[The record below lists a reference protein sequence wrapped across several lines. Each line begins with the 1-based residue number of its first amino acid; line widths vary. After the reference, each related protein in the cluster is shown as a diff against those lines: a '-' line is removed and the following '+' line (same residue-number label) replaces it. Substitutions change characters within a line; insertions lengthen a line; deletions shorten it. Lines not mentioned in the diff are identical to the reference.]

1 MVKSLKRK
9 KQNEYSDLFK
19 LAFTG
24 VAGAVLG
31 GASVLILLGLFSL
44 FFCGIGYYLVVKN
57 NKQNTKPFEDLQKEQ
72 YFGAFLFL
80 IGILPWIRYFFI
92 SLMLNAGEDFYESNF

>member
-1 MVKSLKRK
+1 MVKKIKQK
-9 KQNEYSDLFK
+9 KQNKYSDLFK
-19 LAFTG
+19 LAFAG
-24 VAGAVLG
+24 AAGAVFG
-31 GASVLILLGLFSL
+31 GTSVYILLGLFSL

-57 NKQNTKPFEDLQKEQ
+57 NKQNTKPFEELQKEQ
-72 YFGAFLFL
+72 YLGAFLFF